1 VTRQTESRQHRRL
14 WQGVF
19 VGQNFLATG
28 SAKRIWQIVQL
39 VEKSGVPHAV
49 IVALDDPF
57 THKTVSIHGLTNPA
71 QFRPN

>member
-1 VTRQTESRQHRRL
+1 
-14 WQGVF
+14 
-19 VGQNFLATG
+19 
-28 SAKRIWQIVQL
+28 
-39 VEKSGVPHAV
+39 VPHAV